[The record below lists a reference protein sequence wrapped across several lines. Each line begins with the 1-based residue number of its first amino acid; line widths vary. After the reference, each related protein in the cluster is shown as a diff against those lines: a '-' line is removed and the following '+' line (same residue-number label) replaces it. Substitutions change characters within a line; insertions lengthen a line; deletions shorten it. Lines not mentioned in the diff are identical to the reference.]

1 MYVKYVIIV
10 TRLISGLPDPD
21 RNRFRERRQD
31 DLIVITSSLYHR
43 GDPYQ

>member
-1 MYVKYVIIV
+1 M

-31 DLIVITSSLYHR
+31 DLIVISASLSRRDYACR
-43 GDPYQ
+43 